1 MFGTLFGKEC
11 KQILKSLVYYIYIL
25 ILVLFLSTQLGDSDW
40 VTDSMKPEPDQES
53 YGVKKSTDERD
64 IMASAL
70 ANLLEETE
78 RGAFATYPAG
88 FYKRVDLTDA
98 EILELQKI
106 IESCTGKTWEM
117 ILEEDEAFF
126 EQYDMSDQ
134 GDAITAFVS
143 HRVEPREGL
152 SYEEFKQEMKK
163 VTKIAGKGS
172 SYEVESMEQRASV
185 PRTYEEALEDYE
197 VMIREDKITGAYM
210 RLFCDYAG
218 IMLAFL
224 PMFLGVTRCLRDK
237 RADAAQVVWAKSASS
252 AQIILSRYLANVVMA
267 FLPVVVIGFLLQ
279 LPYCYH
285 AATMKVAPDYLAFL
299 KYTGVWLLPEI
310 MIVMSLA
317 FLLTEMTDKIVAV
330 FVQIF
335 WGFADEFMGITLVGD
350 FGMKLALRWNTVG
363 ETTSYLEQRGELFL
377 NRGIYAAASIL
388 LILLTVAVY
397 EKKRKEGMSL
407 YAKVFQNRR

>member
-335 WGFADEFMGITLVGD
+335 WGFADEFTGITLVGD